1 MAAVGKAQGWRELS
15 IKAPKTGC
23 GQAIEY
29 SLHESRSNITVRA
42 PVATLRSTVEFLQ
55 GGKLHKCK
63 ERCLPFDFVL
73 FYSIRDVLG

>member
-42 PVATLRSTVEFLQ
+42 PVTTLRRTVEFLQ
-55 GGKLHKCK
+55 GRNFISAKRGV
-63 ERCLPFDFVL
+63 CLLILFCFTVL
-73 FYSIRDVLG
+73 EMF